1 MLSIASLCRRNHWF
15 SATLAVSA
23 FAWLAADCATN
34 AIHAEDA
41 SAALQ
46 FNRDIRPILS
56 DKCFSCHGTGS
67 EDPAADLRLDQFEA
81 ATESAIVPGDVDGSE
96 VVARIESD
104 DPDSIMPPPDSH
116 KELSP
121 DEIKLIRQWIKQGA
135 VYEDHWAYQPMR
147 RASGVDATLPL
158 SKQIDQITAS
168 RFKQTGIQPAGAADP
183 VTLIRRLSFDLT
195 GLPPTLEQ
203 VKAFQAKHDRQAIEA
218 LVDQYL
224 ASPAYGERMAMYWL
238 DLVRYADTVG
248 YHGDQNVSQSPY
260 RDYVIQSFNRNL
272 SYDQFV
278 REQLAGDLLPNATL
292 EQKVASGYNRLN
304 QTTEEGGS
312 QAKEYL
318 AIYFADRVRNVS
330 QVFLGSTMG
339 CAQCH
344 DHKYDPFTAKDFYS
358 FGAFFADLQEVG
370 VYSNRGRPPMMRV
383 PTAEQQQQIKSL
395 EQQIADTEAK
405 QPELRAELIRNLA
418 AWETEA
424 VKQVDVAVEVEK
436 PWVDDALLVQAPT
449 NGDWRFIDGNEK
461 AGIPVHSGKKVR
473 RQQSGELVQHY
484 FDRSKQP
491 LTVTEDTV
499 FYSWVYIDP
508 KTPAKALMLQINNG
522 DWSHR
527 KVWGSDDIVYG
538 RTEKGGPDYYRAGE
552 LPATGQW
559 VRLTVSAKEVGLKA
573 GDKVAG
579 MAFTQFAGKVFWDDA
594 GYIGTDGIPA
604 AIAKT
609 LQTPAEKR
617 DDKQQQSLITYY
629 LESQNAWKDWKQQVQ
644 TLKDEK
650 QRVEGMAPQT
660 VVSVSGKVR
669 PIRILPRGNWL
680 DDSGPIVQPAVP
692 EFMGQLEVDADRAS
706 RLDLADWICTEDN
719 PLTARTMVNRVW
731 ALLFGRG
738 IYTSLDDM
746 GGQGTYPSDVELL
759 DTLALEFIESGW
771 DVKKLIREIVLTDAY
786 QRSSLASAE
795 LLKADTFND
804 KFARQGRFPLMAEMV
819 RDNALQ
825 ISGLLVDQVGGSS
838 VRPYQPAGYYAQL
851 NFPRRKY
858 QADQGDNQYRRGVY
872 THWQRTFLHPM
883 LKAFDAPSREECTA
897 ARARSNT
904 PLQALVLLN
913 DPTFIE
919 AARVYAQRIM
929 KHTPELEDRMSW
941 AFENAVSRPPS
952 AEIKQALHEVYQA
965 HLAHYQEHPE
975 AAAELLGQGQQPAD
989 KSLNVA
995 ELAAWTGVARV
1006 ILNLHELTTRY

>member
-1 MLSIASLCRRNHWF
+1 MLSKVSICGRNHWLPAKRLASGF
-15 SATLAVSA
+15 VLLGAFFASCNGSAEPP
-23 FAWLAADCATN
+23 AAPV
-34 AIHAEDA
+34 
-41 SAALQ
+41 Q

-56 DKCFSCHGTGS
+56 DKCFSCHGIGS

-81 ATESAIVPGDVDGSE
+81 ATESAIVPGDVEASE

-121 DEIKLIRQWIKQGA
+121 EEIKLIRQWIQQGA
-135 VYEDHWAYQPMR
+135 GYEDHWAYQPMR
-147 RASGVDATLPL
+147 RASSVDAKLPL

-168 RFKQTGIQPAGAADP
+168 RFEQAGMKPAGPADP

-195 GLPPTLEQ
+195 GLPPTLDQ

-260 RDYVIQSFNRNL
+260 RDYVIQSFHRNMR
-272 SYDQFV
+272 YDQFV
-278 REQLAGDLLPNATL
+278 REQLAGDLLPDATL
-292 EQKVASGYNRLN
+292 QQKVASGYNRLN

-383 PTAEQQQQIKSL
+383 PTAEQQQQIKGL
-395 EQQIADTEAK
+395 EQQIADAEAK
-405 QPELRAELIRNLA
+405 QPGLRAELLTKLA
-418 AWETEA
+418 AWEGEA
-424 VKQVDVAVEVEK
+424 AKQIGVAVEVEK

-449 NGDWRFIDGNEK
+449 NGDWRFIAGDEK
-461 AGIPVHSGKKVR
+461 AGIPVHSGTKVR

-491 LTVTEDTV
+491 LTVTDDTV

-508 KTPAKALMLQINNG
+508 KNPAKALMLQINNG

-527 KVWGSDDIVYG
+527 KVWGSDDIVFG
-538 RTEKGGPDYYRAGE
+538 RTDKSGPAYFRAGA

-559 VRLTVSAKEVGLKA
+559 TRLTVSAKEVGLKS
-573 GDKVAG
+573 GDKVSG

-594 GYIGTDGIPA
+594 GYVDTDGVPA

-609 LQTPAEKR
+609 LQTPKEKR
-617 DDKQQQSLITYY
+617 DDTQQQNLITYY
-629 LESQNAWKDWKQQVQ
+629 LESQDAWKDWKQQVQ
-644 TLKDEK
+644 TLKDQR
-650 QRVEGMAPQT
+650 QRVEAMAPQT
-660 VVSVSGKVR
+660 VVSVSGKAR

-680 DDSGPIVQPAVP
+680 DESGPIVQPAVP
-692 EFMGQLEVDADRAS
+692 EFMGQLEVGSERAS
-706 RLDLADWICTEDN
+706 RLDLADWICQPDN

-771 DVKKLIREIVLTDAY
+771 DVKQLVREIVLTDAY

-795 LLKADTFND
+795 WLQADAFND

-825 ISGLLVDQVGGSS
+825 ISGLLVDQVGGGS

-858 QADQGDNQYRRGVY
+858 QADQGGNQYRRGVY

-929 KHTPELEDRMSW
+929 KHTPQQDDRMVW
-941 AFENAVSRPPS
+941 AFENAVSRQPS
-952 AEIKQALHEVYQA
+952 DEIKQTLKDVYQA
-965 HLAHYQEHPE
+965 HLAHYRDHPE
-975 AAAELLGQGQQPAD
+975 AVAELLPQGQQPVD
-989 KSLNVA
+989 ESLNAA